1 MAVKKGLEELSE
13 YKLTRKEVAD
23 FLGIT
28 PNAVKCSLRSGNK
41 RGLEFRF
48 NGYQN
53 LFKVPKSLKTD
64 PVKARLK
71 DPLQTPLKS
80 RSNRTPGGTPKVL
93 NRGATHRGEGNYTSD
108 ALRMHN
114 EMKIMNSL
122 QKKFKNERHREEFEK
137 LNEVALDQAW
147 KNAQKEE
154 EKKFRKDMEKKEH
167 LPPHDHICGLDT
179 TPIKYGTRLNNIGLE
194 RVHQNELDKYDR
206 EDERKNGVK
215 FVYRYDLNG
224 QWRNTGLP
232 DFSSQRTYEERR
244 FKGYDIVDRPD
255 VAYEVDEYTLRRTP
269 DHLGDLQG
277 PRFKSKIGEAIY
289 QAKQKL
295 KNKY

>member
-1 MAVKKGLEELSE
+1 M
-13 YKLTRKEVAD
+13 
-23 FLGIT
+23 
-28 PNAVKCSLRSGNK
+28 KCSLRSGNK

-53 LFKVPKSLKTD
+53 LFKVPKSFKTD

-137 LNEVALDQAW
+137 LNEVT
-147 KNAQKEE
+147 
-154 EKKFRKDMEKKEH
+154 
-167 LPPHDHICGLDT
+167 CG
-179 TPIKYGTRLNNIGLE
+179 
-194 RVHQNELDKYDR
+194 
-206 EDERKNGVK
+206 
-215 FVYRYDLNG
+215 
-224 QWRNTGLP
+224 
-232 DFSSQRTYEERR
+232 S
-244 FKGYDIVDRPD
+244 
-255 VAYEVDEYTLRRTP
+255 
-269 DHLGDLQG
+269 
-277 PRFKSKIGEAIY
+277 
-289 QAKQKL
+289 
-295 KNKY
+295 